1 MIEKVISPLNRVEGD
16 LDVKL
21 IFEGKK
27 VVDVKLISRL
37 FRGFEIILKGKS
49 PLDAL
54 VITPRIC
61 GICGASHLY
70 AAASALDMAYNAE
83 VPANA
88 IRLRNVITMAE
99 VCQND
104 IRHTYL
110 MFMIDIM
117 NKKYK
122 SREFFNEL
130 ASRYAPFHGKS
141 YLKAIKWSKKYPE
154 VYSIFGGQW
163 PHGSAIIPGGI
174 TSDPFPHDIYKA
186 ISILNT
192 INSEFIEKTLLGGP
206 TEQFI
211 ETVKSLK
218 DLDQWSKDYP
228 EGDISKIWIYGK
240 ELGWHKLGVGSNVLM
255 SYGHLPIPEDH
266 IGGYSMKERREK
278 FIFKS
283 SLFLIDT
290 KEVIEFDQNNIRE
303 FVKFSYYKDQDD
315 NLGVHPFNGI
325 TIPLDPSESNEPKY
339 TFTKTFRYLYRGKFL
354 APEVGAIAM
363 LTVAGNPLI
372 YDLVDKL
379 GSNVLTRV
387 IARIVR
393 IVLYNNLMINHLRD
407 YELNKPT
414 YKRVEYKDE
423 SMGFGL
429 VEAARGSLGH
439 WVKIKNGKIENYQIV
454 TPTQINMGPE
464 DPFGEKSHVAKA
476 IIGTEVEDEKDPI
489 EVMHIIRSHDSC
501 MVCNVH

>member
-1 MIEKVISPLNRVEGD
+1 MSEKIISPFNRVEED

-21 IFEGKK
+21 IFDGKK
-27 VVDVKLISRL
+27 VIDVKLMSRL
-37 FRGFEIILKGKS
+37 FRGIEIILKDKS
-49 PLDAL
+49 PMDAL

-70 AAASALDMAYNAE
+70 SAASALDMAYNAE

-88 IRLRNVITMAE
+88 IRLRNIMSMSE

-110 MFMIDIM
+110 MFLVDVI
-117 NKKYK
+117 NRKYK
-122 SREFFNEL
+122 YKDFYSEL
-130 ASRYAPFHGKS
+130 YSRYAPFNGKS
-141 YLKAIKWSKKYPE
+141 YIEAIKWSKKYTE

-163 PHGSAIIPGGI
+163 PHGSAIVPGGV
-174 TSDPFPHDIYKA
+174 TCDPFPHDIFKA

-192 INSEFIEKTLLGGP
+192 INNEYIEKIVLGGP
-206 TEQFI
+206 SEQFL
-211 ETVKSLK
+211 ETVKSMK
-218 DLDQWSKDYP
+218 DLDQWARDYKD
-228 EGDISKIWIYGK
+228 GDISKIWTFGQ
-240 ELGWHKLGVGSNVLM
+240 ELNWHKLGIGSNVLM

-266 IGGYSMKERREK
+266 IGGYTMKERKEK

-283 SLFLIDT
+283 GLYFID
-290 KEVIEFDQNNIRE
+290 KDELVDFDQENIRE
-303 FVKFSYYKDQDD
+303 FVTYSYYIYND
-315 NLGVHPFNGI
+315 NDNNGLHPFSGTTQVI
-325 TIPLDPSESNEPKY
+325 DPISSTSKY
-339 TFTKTFRYLYRGKFL
+339 TFTKCFRYLYQGKLL

-363 LTVAGNPLI
+363 LTVAEFPLI
-372 YDLVDKL
+372 KDLVRRI
-379 GSNVLTRV
+379 GSNVLTRL

-393 IVLYNNLMINHLRD
+393 VVLYNKLMIEHLRG
-407 YELNKPT
+407 YEFNKPT
-414 YKRVEYKDE
+414 YKRVEYSE
-423 SMGFGL
+423 NGMGFGL

-439 WVKIKNGKIENYQIV
+439 WVIIKNGKIQNYQIV

-464 DPFGEKSHVAKA
+464 DPFGGKSHVAMA
-476 IIGTEVEDEKDPI
+476 IIGTEVEDENNPI